1 MNTSNANWQSIQSQS
16 PRLTKT
22 RPLGWPV
29 QLVAALVVAFVLA
42 APAARAQSLNW
53 EGQTGAFITPFAYVS
68 PSSSQGFGTPAVS
81 FHYLDGGPVI
91 GGLYQASGTVGFLK
105 LFEVGYTRAFN
116 SAGSTPGL
124 SPLFVNGF
132 NIFHAKANLLPENA
146 GKHHYLPAIAVGYV
160 ARTDVQ
166 RVGGVLTAKNTTNG
180 DGYVVA
186 TKTITQIKA
195 LPIVA
200 NFGFKA
206 TNASVYAIAGNA
218 PTWQGRLFGAVG
230 FVLPGPSRSK
240 FVVGSEASQ
249 EPHHIQNLPGATV
262 PTSLVY
268 FVRFLPPTERQHF
281 NIDFGVAQAAGF
293 VLPKADIKA
302 RAQVATGI
310 SYRF

>member
-1 MNTSNANWQSIQSQS
+1 MNTSNAIRHSIQGLFQ
-16 PRLTKT
+16 RLTNT
-22 RPLGWPV
+22 RRLGWPV
-29 QLVAALVVAFVLA
+29 QLVVAIVVAFVLA

-68 PSSSQGFGTPAVS
+68 PSSSHGFGTPAVS
-81 FHYLDGGPVI
+81 FHYLDGGQVI

-105 LFEVGYTRAFN
+105 WFEVGYTHAFN

-124 SPLFVNGF
+124 SSLFEGGF
-132 NIFHAKANLLPENA
+132 DIFHAKANLLPENA
-146 GKHHYLPAIAVGYV
+146 GKHNYLPAIAVGYV
-160 ARTDVQ
+160 ARTEVQ
-166 RVGGVLTAKNTTNG
+166 RVGGVLTGKSTTNG

-206 TNASVYAIAGNA
+206 TNASVYGIAGNA
-218 PTWQGRLFGAVG
+218 PAWQGRLFGAVG
-230 FVLPGPSRSK
+230 FVLPGPAK
-240 FVVGSEASQ
+240 TKLVVGSEVSQ

-262 PTSLVY
+262 PTTLTY
-268 FVRFLPPTERQHF
+268 FVRVLPPTERQHF

-293 VLPKADIKA
+293 VLPTANIKA
-302 RAQVATGI
+302 RAQFATGI